1 MSPVSEPDDDV
12 DPFGFKPCHLL
23 GDWLQ
28 LVIDDEG
35 ARVGHLGGDDEK
47 CVGVRQGDTSKV
59 SGVR

>member
-1 MSPVSEPDDDV
+1 MSKSDDDV
-12 DPFGFKPCHLL
+12 DPLGFEPCHLF
-23 GDWLQ
+23 GHRLQ
-28 LVIDDEG
+28 LVVDDEG